1 MLAIADRALK
11 VPAISRTMKTGG
23 WGSAIVGV
31 VALAAAMLAA
41 GAAARAQETVKIGLM
56 LTYSGA
62 FADNARQIDNGV
74 QLYIKQHGDTV
85 AGRKIEIV
93 KRDTTGA
100 APDIAKR
107 LAQELVTRDKVDFLA
122 GFVLTPNALA
132 AADVASEAKVP
143 MVIMNAAT
151 SIITA
156 KSPYVARVSF
166 TLPQV
171 TVPLAQWAARNGI
184 KQVYLMT
191 SDYGP
196 GRDAAAAFEKSFTA
210 AGGSIVG
217 AVAMPLQSPDFAA
230 YVQRLNDLRPQA
242 VFLFVPAG
250 QQPTALMKTLAEQG
264 LTGSGLKILAT
275 GDVTDDAALQGMGDA
290 ALNIVTS
297 HHYSYAHS
305 SPGNKAYVQAYAALY
320 GDDIRPNFMSV
331 GGYDGMDAIYRVIEQ
346 LKGKIDGAKAMAAL
360 RGMRI
365 ESPRGPIEIDAA
377 TRDVVQTVYIRRV
390 EKVEGKLVN
399 VEFDRVENVKD
410 PGKQ

>member
-1 MLAIADRALK
+1 MRRSCCHGLVGLSVAL
-11 VPAISRTMKTGG
+11 
-23 WGSAIVGV
+23 IVGIMV
-31 VALAAAMLAA
+31 D
-41 GAAARAQETVKIGLM
+41 GAARAQETIKIGLM
-56 LTYSGA
+56 LTYSGP

-74 QLYIKQHGDTV
+74 QLYLKQHGDTV
-85 AGRKIEIV
+85 AGKKIEII

-132 AADVASEAKVP
+132 VADVASEAKVP

-191 SDYGP
+191 ADYGP

-210 AGGSIVG
+210 AGGSVVG

-230 YVQRLNDLRPQA
+230 YVQRLNDLHPQA

-250 QQPTALMKTLAEQG
+250 QQPTALMKTFAEQG
-264 LTGSGLKILAT
+264 LIGSGLKILAT
-275 GDVTDDAALQGMGDA
+275 GDVTDDAVLQGMGDA
-290 ALNIVTS
+290 ALNVVTS

-305 SPGNKAYVQAYAALY
+305 SPANKAYVRAYAAAF
-320 GDDIRPNFMSV
+320 GDGIRPNFMSV
-331 GGYDGMDAIYRVIEQ
+331 GGYDGMALIYRVIEQ
-346 LKGKIDGAKAMAAL
+346 LKGKIDGAKAMEAL
-360 RGMRI
+360 KGMRI

-399 VEFDRVENVKD
+399 VEFDKVENVKD